1 MTAPRITMPDGKP
14 EFGTVFFVYR
24 AKMHTGSSMH
34 TAGAITAE
42 QHRAIALIL
51 QGQATAYDG
60 RADTTR
66 ESRLVTPLQRDK
78 LLAVVDEQT
87 ARQGHPPEV
96 VRLYRYRDDA
106 ALHAARPDMAG
117 LPVTAHAALLAR
129 VRLALLARGQ
139 AVTIEYGPISA

>member
-1 MTAPRITMPDGKP
+1 MNT
-14 EFGTVFFVYR
+14 FGV
-24 AKMHTGSSMH
+24 
-34 TAGAITAE
+34 ITAE
-42 QHRAIALIL
+42 QHQAIAMIL

-106 ALHAARPDMAG
+106 ALWAARPDMAG

-129 VRLALLARGQ
+129 VRLALLDRGQ
-139 AVTIEYGPISA
+139 AVVIEYATISA